1 MSDMKLTRK
10 ILLIRIL
17 WSEKKLN
24 NAITKNLS
32 NSESDL
38 RRILRIIMRR
48 IKLSNI
54 D

>member
-10 ILLIRIL
+10 RLLIRIL
-17 WSEKKLN
+17 RSEKKFN
-24 NAITKNLS
+24 NVITKNLS
-32 NSESDL
+32 NSERDL
-38 RRILRIIMRR
+38 RRISRIIMRR